1 MNLLYNKM
9 MKTIKEILEDE
20 KSSRN
25 FESKHPMKMKQ
36 KEKVYRIYFDK
47 AKEIKVKIQNKESFL
62 KEEEEYIE
70 FYKDSDCK
78 ESISK

>member
-25 FESKHPMKMKQ
+25 FESKHPMKMK
-36 KEKVYRIYFDK
+36 
-47 AKEIKVKIQNKESFL
+47 
-62 KEEEEYIE
+62 
-70 FYKDSDCK
+70 
-78 ESISK
+78 